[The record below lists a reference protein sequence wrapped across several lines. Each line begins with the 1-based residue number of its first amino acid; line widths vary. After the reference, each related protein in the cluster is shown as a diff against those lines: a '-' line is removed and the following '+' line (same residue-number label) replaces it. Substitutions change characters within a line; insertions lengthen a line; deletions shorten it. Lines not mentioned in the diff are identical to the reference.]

1 MMIGGGAE
9 APVVPIGIATFN
21 SMHAL
26 STRNDEAEKASRPF
40 DATRDG
46 FVIGEGAG
54 MLLLEDLDHA
64 RSRGARIYAEVVG
77 YGATA
82 DASHVT
88 APPDGGIGA
97 VKAMRMALKDANLEP
112 TDIDYIN
119 AHGTSTQLNDR
130 AETQAI
136 KAAFGERAYRV
147 PISST
152 KSMTGH
158 LLGAAGAI
166 EAIVC
171 ILTIRD
177 STIPPTIN
185 LNHPDPDCDLDFVP
199 NYARKSDVRS
209 ALSNSLGFGGHNAT
223 LIVRAL
229 EA

>member
-1 MMIGGGAE
+1 MMAAGGAE
-9 APVVPIGIATFN
+9 APIVPIGVATFN

-26 STRNDEAEKASRPF
+26 STRNDAPEKASRPF
-40 DATRDG
+40 DANRDG

-54 MLLLEDLDHA
+54 MLILEELDHA
-64 RSRGARIYAEVVG
+64 RARGARIFAEIAG

-88 APPDGGIGA
+88 APPEGGIGA
-97 VKAMRMALKDANLEP
+97 VKAMRMAIKDADLTP
-112 TDIDYIN
+112 DQIDYVN

-130 AETQAI
+130 AETLAI
-136 KAAFGERAYRV
+136 KTVFGERAYRV

-171 ILTIRD
+171 VLTMRD
-177 STIPPTIN
+177 SLIAPTIN
-185 LNHPDPDCDLDFVP
+185 QETPDPECDLDFVP
-199 NYARKSDVRS
+199 NVARTVPVR
-209 ALSNSLGFGGHNAT
+209 ACLSNSLGFGGHNAC
-223 LIVRAL
+223 LVLKAL
-229 EA
+229 DA